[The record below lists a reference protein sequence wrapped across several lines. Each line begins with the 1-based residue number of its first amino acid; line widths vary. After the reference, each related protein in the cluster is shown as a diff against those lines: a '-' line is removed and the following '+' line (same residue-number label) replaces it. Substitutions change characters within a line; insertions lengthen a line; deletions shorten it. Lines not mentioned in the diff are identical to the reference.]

1 MYCYNPANFQADS
14 KKNPEAIEFKDKKR
28 EILIELIDI
37 LDDNQAY
44 DYLLNEE
51 ILKESMIMITK
62 NISRTFSNKSKFF
75 YSFLNLNFDSNNV
88 FSIDNKK

>member
-14 KKNPEAIEFKDKKR
+14 KKDPEAVDFKDKKR

-44 DYLLNEE
+44 DYLLNED
-51 ILKESMIMITK
+51 ILRESMSMISK
-62 NISRTFSNKSKFF
+62 NISRTFSNKSKFRISNLI
-75 YSFLNLNFDSNNV
+75 SFELFNRQQKVAVS
-88 FSIDNKK
+88 